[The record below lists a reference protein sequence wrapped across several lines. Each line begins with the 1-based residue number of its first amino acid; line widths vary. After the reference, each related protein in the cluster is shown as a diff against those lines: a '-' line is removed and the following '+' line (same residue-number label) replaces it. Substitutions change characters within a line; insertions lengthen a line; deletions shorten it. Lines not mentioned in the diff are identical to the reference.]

1 MLNQGQCS
9 VSEIKMMQIN
19 YTSISKMQF
28 EFSKSA
34 CCIYIVTSFH
44 NDFVFHMIFILSKLY
59 TQSTF
64 NTADIHE

>member
-1 MLNQGQCS
+1 MLS
-9 VSEIKMMQIN
+9 TVPETKMMQIN

-28 EFSKSA
+28 ELSKSA
-34 CCIYIVTSFH
+34 WCIYMVASSH